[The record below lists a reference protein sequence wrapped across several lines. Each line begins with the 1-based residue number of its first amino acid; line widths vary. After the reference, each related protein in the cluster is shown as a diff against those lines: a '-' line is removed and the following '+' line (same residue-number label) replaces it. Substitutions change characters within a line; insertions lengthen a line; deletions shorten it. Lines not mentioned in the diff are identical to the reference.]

1 MRKAFLLVGHENFGK
16 SKTLVELTE
25 SRNSQHIYIE
35 KKYFALK
42 RKSNDD
48 IGENL
53 LKYVKDVLKNK
64 YCEYLLL
71 CFCPDFKDSK
81 KYSVQILETLKNECE
96 LYFFVL
102 MKQFRGNK
110 VVSPNEIKEL
120 KKYGKVF
127 QYETSDDAHD
137 RADELVKYI
146 KMNM

>member
-48 IGENL
+48 IGKDL
-53 LKYVKDVLKNK
+53 LKYVKDILKNK

-71 CFCPDFKDSK
+71 CFCPDFKDQK

-102 MKQFRGNK
+102 MKQYGRDK
-110 VVSPNEIKEL
+110 TVTSDEIKEL
-120 KKYGKVF
+120 KKYGDVF
-127 QYETSDDAHD
+127 QYATSDDAHD

-146 KMNM
+146 KKNM